1 MPVLAS
7 APRHEPDHLRS
18 AAPERPRPRRRARD
32 PRPAPE
38 ADNQVSITGGAAIL
52 APIQSFPNGV
62 PANAMVLIPLGAN
75 GAPIDKE
82 IVDGP
87 VKITMEQVWKLLGFN
102 GPAVQVQD
110 EQGRPI
116 AIGLEDLLSG
126 LEKHWVDSQDDLDRG
141 RIFAQELMKYQRH
154 EKAEQVLSKIVARGG
169 DGQDWL
175 ALGVAQLAQEKHDKA
190 EGTLKGA
197 QNLMKDN
204 PYPSLHLAKLA
215 NAKKD
220 GVAEPR
226 GHRARDPDPA
236 RQRRRV
242 GLPLQLHPRSEN
254 EEKALA
260 AIEELAQ
267 APVNAKTAAPYVALQ
282 GFYAADEA
290 TRDKA
295 ISYAKKGVDRSPSDP
310 IPLIVLSA
318 LYGQA
323 GKIDE
328 VVKLLAPQERSCS
341 RTCASPTTT
350 SRRSS
355 SRRTWPSSRHC
366 SNKLATSPNKEVKQ
380 FAIERSRA
388 IAQMLQQRQQAL
400 AAAAQG
406 EIAGSGRTWMWAT
419 VCRRS
424 GPSAATM
431 TPPWAT
437 PPRTSVS

>member
-1 MPVLAS
+1 MSQIPPAPPRPS
-7 APRHEPDHLRS
+7 APN
-18 AAPERPRPRRRARD
+18 
-32 PRPAPE
+32 PANAQGGPPGE
-38 ADNQVSITGGAAIL
+38 EGAVAIQGGAAIL

-62 PANAMVLIPLGAN
+62 PANAMVLIPLAAN
-75 GAPIDKE
+75 GAPVDKE
-82 IVDGP
+82 FIDGP

-110 EQGRPI
+110 DQGRPI

-141 RIFAQELMKYQRH
+141 RIYAQELMKYERH
-154 EKAEQVLSKIVARGG
+154 EKAEAVLAKIVARGG

-175 ALGVAQLAQEKHDKA
+175 ALGVAQLAQQKHDKA

-204 PYPSLHLAKLA
+204 PYPSLHLAKVA
-215 NAKKD
+215 HAKKD
-220 GVAEPR
+220 AKAER
-226 GHRARDPDPA
+226 EATERAIQIQPGNVDAWAYLFNFIKD
-236 RQRRRV
+236 
-242 GLPLQLHPRSEN
+242 SST
-254 EEKALA
+254 EEQAIA

-282 GFYAADEA
+282 GFFAADEA

-295 ISYAKKGVDRSPSDP
+295 ITFAKKGVARSPNDP

-328 VVKLLAPQERSCS
+328 VVKLLAPQEALMQQDVRIAHNYFEALFQAKDMGKI
-341 RTCASPTTT
+341 TALL
-350 SRRSS
+350 
-355 SRRTWPSSRHC
+355 
-366 SNKLATSPNKEVKQ
+366 NKLATSSNKEVKQ

-388 IAQMLQQRQQAL
+388 IAQMLQQQQQAL
-400 AAAAQG
+400 QAAGQA
-406 EIAGSGRTWMWAT
+406 
-419 VCRRS
+419 
-424 GPSAATM
+424 
-431 TPPWAT
+431 
-437 PPRTSVS
+437 

>member
-1 MPVLAS
+1 MSQTTS
-7 APRHEPDHLRS
+7 AP
-18 AAPERPRPRRRARD
+18 PRPN
-32 PRPAPE
+32 APDLSGPPGQ
-38 ADNQVSITGGAAIL
+38 DNAAIAMQGGAAIL

-62 PANAMVLIPLGAN
+62 PANAMVLIPLGPN
-75 GAPIDKE
+75 GAPTEKE
-82 IVDGP
+82 VVDGP

-175 ALGVAQLAQEKHDKA
+175 ALGVAQLAQDKHDKA

-215 NAKKD
+215 HAKKD
-220 GVAEPR
+220 GVAE
-226 GHRARDPDPA
+226 RAATERAIQIQPGNVDA
-236 RQRRRV
+236 WAYLFNFVRE
-242 GLPLQLHPRSEN
+242 SEN

-282 GFYAADEA
+282 GFYAGEEA

-295 ISYAKKGVDRSPSDP
+295 IAYAKKGVDRSPNDP

-328 VVKLLAPQERSCS
+328 VVKLLAPQEALMLQDARIAHNYFEALFQAKDMAKL
-341 RTCASPTTT
+341 TALL
-350 SRRSS
+350 
-355 SRRTWPSSRHC
+355 
-366 SNKLATSPNKEVKQ
+366 NKLATSPNKEVKQ

-388 IAQMLQQRQQAL
+388 IAQMLQQQQQAL
-400 AAAAQG
+400 AAAAQ
-406 EIAGSGRTWMWAT
+406 AK
-419 VCRRS
+419 
-424 GPSAATM
+424 
-431 TPPWAT
+431 
-437 PPRTSVS
+437 

>member
-1 MPVLAS
+1 MSQTTS
-7 APRHEPDHLRS
+7 AP
-18 AAPERPRPRRRARD
+18 PRPN
-32 PRPAPE
+32 APSLSGPPDQE
-38 ADNQVSITGGAAIL
+38 GAGGISVQGGAAIL

-62 PANAMVLIPLGAN
+62 PANAMVLIPLGPN
-75 GAPIDKE
+75 GAPVEKE

-154 EKAEQVLSKIVARGG
+154 EKAENVLAKVVARGG

-175 ALGVAQLAQEKHDKA
+175 ALGVAQLAQDKHDKA

-215 NAKKD
+215 HAKKD
-220 GVAEPR
+220 AKAER
-226 GHRARDPDPA
+226 EATERAIQIQPGNVDA
-236 RQRRRV
+236 WAY
-242 GLPLQLHPRSEN
+242 LFNFIKEAET
-254 EEKALA
+254 EEKAIA
-260 AIEELAQ
+260 AIEELAE

-295 ISYAKKGVDRSPSDP
+295 IGFAKKGVDRSPNDP

-323 GKIDE
+323 GKIEE
-328 VVKLLAPQERSCS
+328 VVKLLAPQEALMQQDVRIAHNYFEALFQAKDMGKI
-341 RTCASPTTT
+341 TALL
-350 SRRSS
+350 
-355 SRRTWPSSRHC
+355 
-366 SNKLATSPNKEVKQ
+366 NKLATSSNKEVKQ

-388 IAQMLQQRQQAL
+388 IAQMLQQQQQAL
-400 AAAAQG
+400 AAATQQK
-406 EIAGSGRTWMWAT
+406 
-419 VCRRS
+419 
-424 GPSAATM
+424 
-431 TPPWAT
+431 
-437 PPRTSVS
+437 

>member
-1 MPVLAS
+1 MS
-7 APRHEPDHLRS
+7 QTTNAP
-18 AAPERPRPRRRARD
+18 PRPGM
-32 PRPAPE
+32 PGQPAPQTSGAGGE
-38 ADNQVSITGGAAIL
+38 GGIAVQGGAAIL

-62 PANAMVLIPLGAN
+62 PANAMVLIPLGPN
-75 GAPIDKE
+75 GAPVEKDV
-82 IVDGP
+82 VDGP
-87 VKITMEQVWKLLGFN
+87 VALTMEQVWKLLGFN

-154 EKAEQVLSKIVARGG
+154 EKAEAVLAKIVARGG

-175 ALGVAQLAQEKHDKA
+175 ALGVAQLAQEKLDKA

-215 NAKKD
+215 HGKKD
-220 GVAEPR
+220 PKAER
-226 GHRARDPDPA
+226 DAVERAIQIQPGNVDA
-236 RQRRRV
+236 WAY
-242 GLPLQLHPRSEN
+242 LFNFIKESES
-254 EEKALA
+254 EDKAIATL
-260 AIEELAQ
+260 EELAN

-282 GFYAADEA
+282 GFYAAEDA

-295 ISYAKKGVDRSPSDP
+295 IGFAKKGVDRSPNDP

-328 VVKLLAPQERSCS
+328 VIKLLAPQEALMQQDARIAHNYFEALFQQKDMGKI
-341 RTCASPTTT
+341 TALL
-350 SRRSS
+350 
-355 SRRTWPSSRHC
+355 
-366 SNKLATSPNKEVKQ
+366 NKLATSSNKEVKQ

-388 IAQMLQQRQQAL
+388 IAQMLQQQQQAL
-400 AAAAQG
+400 AAAASQK
-406 EIAGSGRTWMWAT
+406 
-419 VCRRS
+419 
-424 GPSAATM
+424 
-431 TPPWAT
+431 
-437 PPRTSVS
+437 